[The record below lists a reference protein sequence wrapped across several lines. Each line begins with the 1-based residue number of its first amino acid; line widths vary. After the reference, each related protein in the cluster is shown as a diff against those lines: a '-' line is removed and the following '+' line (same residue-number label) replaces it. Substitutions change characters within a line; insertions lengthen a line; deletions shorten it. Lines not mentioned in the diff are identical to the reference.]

1 MNILLVFALKKE
13 FSCFL
18 EKFSEIKEEKIDD
31 YTLYTIKHKKM
42 NIYILHCGIGLI
54 NASISLI
61 KTLYKIKPTFIIN
74 AGTAGGHD
82 PSLNIG
88 DIVLAKEA
96 ININEIKTKA
106 KDFNEGSNSLEWE
119 LCTFLEDEEIKN
131 FEGDIK
137 VCYGEDKLIEK
148 IKNILI
154 KNKIKFV
161 VGRAASGDIWN
172 KEKDRIKYFNENY
185 STLCE
190 EMEIYSIFKIC
201 EQEKIPS
208 VGIKII
214 SNNEIN
220 RQEYNTSVMKTLG
233 EIIYTIILNLEE

>member
-1 MNILLVFALKKE
+1 M
-13 FSCFL
+13 
-18 EKFSEIKEEKIDD
+18 
-31 YTLYTIKHKKM
+31 
-42 NIYILHCGIGLI
+42 
-54 NASISLI
+54 
-61 KTLYKIKPTFIIN
+61 
-74 AGTAGGHD
+74 
-82 PSLNIG
+82 
-88 DIVLAKEA
+88 
-96 ININEIKTKA
+96 
-106 KDFNEGSNSLEWE
+106 
-119 LCTFLEDEEIKN
+119 EDEEIKN

-137 VCYGEDKLIEK
+137 VCYGEVKLIEK